1 MPLDLSHRKRPA
13 KQEVATPPTCSAIV
27 PGPVTKDA
35 PLAVRQLS
43 PQEAS
48 VTQFTD
54 ASTVGNALANA
65 AWTQEKRIGILANL
79 AEHSIDAKDC
89 YTAIEMLDKTIAES
103 RNNVGIDLSSVAGV
117 STPEIW
123 KWAAERGLLSRVA
136 EGDPDAIRIAAASG
150 KLDGIVV
157 PDTDSGRPGP
167 STAIQVNNYGP
178 LTAEQQSR
186 VAELDSLVQFP
197 IDVIEVKPQQEKQDG
212 NNG

>member
-1 MPLDLSHRKRPA
+1 MPLDLSHRKRPVQ
-13 KQEVATPPTCSAIV
+13 QEVATPPTCSAIV
-27 PGPVTKDA
+27 PGPVNTDA

-54 ASTVGNALANA
+54 ASTVGDALSKAD
-65 AWTQEKRIGILANL
+65 WTQEKRVSILANL

-136 EGDPDAIRIAAASG
+136 EGDPDALRIAAASG
-150 KLDGIVV
+150 KLDGIIV
-157 PDTDSGRPGP
+157 PDTDVGRPGP

-197 IDVIEVKPQQEKQDG
+197 IDVTVEVKPQQETPDD
-212 NNG
+212 